1 MDTNMPIT
9 LLFYQVL
16 FIFGVL
22 FFIFAYCLLSADQM
36 TCIIGFGCYL
46 IIMLVYLLFI
56 YKLESLAGAVPIVK
70 FLIVY
75 SRIIVFCMFVIL
87 FIVVVILFFYAG

>member
-1 MDTNMPIT
+1 MAIT

-36 TCIIGFGCYL
+36 TCVIGFGLYL
-46 IIMLVYLLFI
+46 IVMLIYLIFL
-56 YKLESLAGAVPIVK
+56 YSLELLAGDVPIVK
-70 FLIVY
+70 FVIEY
-75 SRIIVFCMFVIL
+75 SRFMVLGMLAIL
-87 FIVVVILFFYAG
+87 FIIVIILFFYGG

>member
-1 MDTNMPIT
+1 MAYA
-9 LLFYQVL
+9 LLFYMVL

-36 TCIIGFGCYL
+36 TCVIGFGCYL
-46 IIMLVYLLFI
+46 IILLVYLLFL
-56 YKLESLAGAVPIVK
+56 YKLELLAGDVPIVE

-75 SRIIVFCMFVIL
+75 SRIIVFSMFVIL
-87 FIVVVILFFYAG
+87 FIVIIILFFYGG